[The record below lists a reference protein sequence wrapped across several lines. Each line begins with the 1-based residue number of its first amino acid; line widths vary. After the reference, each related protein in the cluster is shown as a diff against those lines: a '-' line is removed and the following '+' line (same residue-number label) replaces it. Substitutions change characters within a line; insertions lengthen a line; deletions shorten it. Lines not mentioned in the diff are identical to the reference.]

1 MTLLL
6 AVLQPAALVILEHP
20 VLAAEMPLAE
30 GAIAHY
36 PLRAVLAVFEGAFH
50 LLGGHA
56 AADGQRHVQGRGS
69 GQEVGDWG
77 CGCVGWGI
85 GGGQMLA
92 GVDEADV

>member
-6 AVLQPAALVILEHP
+6 TVLQPTALVILEHP
-20 VLAAEMPLAE
+20 VLAAELPLAE

-36 PLRAVLAVFEGAFH
+36 PLRPVLAVFEGASY

-56 AADGQRHVQGRGS
+56 AADGQRHVQRRGW

-77 CGCVGWGI
+77 GGCVGWGMV
-85 GGGQMLA
+85 GGQMLA

>member
-6 AVLQPAALVILEHP
+6 AVLEPAALVVLEHP

-36 PLRAVLAVFEGAFH
+36 PRGAVLAVLEGAFY

-56 AADGQRHVQGRGS
+56 AADGQRHVQGRGW
-69 GQEVGDWG
+69 GQEVGDVG
-77 CGCVGWGI
+77 SGCVGWGV
-85 GGGQMLA
+85 GGG
-92 GVDEADV
+92 